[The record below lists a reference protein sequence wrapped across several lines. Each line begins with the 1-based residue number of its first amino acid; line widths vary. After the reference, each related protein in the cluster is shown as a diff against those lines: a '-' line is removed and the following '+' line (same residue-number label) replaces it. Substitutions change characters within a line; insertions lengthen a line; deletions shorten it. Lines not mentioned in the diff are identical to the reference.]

1 MVFSSVFFLFVFL
14 PIVLILYYI
23 APNRLQNSILLV
35 FSLLFYMWGE
45 PTFVFVMMLSIFLN
59 YLAGLLIHRYEGTRS
74 FSTAIM
80 ITGVG
85 LNFLLIAYYKYYN
98 FFVENINATGLS
110 HLPMREIILPVGIS
124 FFTFQ
129 GLSYVLD
136 VYLKKTPVQ
145 RNLLNLALYISFFPQ
160 LIAGPIVRYETF
172 EHQIHNRKE
181 TLTQFMSGI
190 ERFILGLGKKVIIA
204 NAVGFAATQVFS
216 KSVDQISTLEG
227 WVGILCFT
235 LQIYFDFSG
244 YSDMAIGLARMFGFE
259 FLENFNY
266 PYISQS
272 ISEFWRRWH
281 ISLGTWFRDYVY
293 IPLGGNQVNFARGL
307 LNLFIVWF
315 LTGLWHGASWNF
327 IFWGLYFGG
336 FIMAER
342 LFLDRWLK
350 KAHRAFRHV
359 YVLLIVVF
367 GWVFFNSPDLPYAID
382 YMAVLLGLKGSLI
395 NQNGIKLLMEYKL
408 ELVLG
413 MFLSMPW
420 MMQRIKAWIHAS
432 KESVLKEGVY
442 FTALGGL
449 LLLSTAYIVVDTFNP
464 FIYFRF

>member
-14 PIVLILYYI
+14 PIVLSFYYS
-23 APNRLQNSILLV
+23 APNRLQNGILLV

-45 PTFVFVMMLSIFLN
+45 PTFVFAMMLSICLN
-59 YLAGLLIHRYEGTRS
+59 YLAGLAIQRLEATKS
-74 FSTAIM
+74 WPTAVM
-80 ITGVG
+80 IIGVG
-85 LNFLLIAYYKYYN
+85 LNLLLIAYYKYYN
-98 FFVENINATGLS
+98 FFIENINATGLS

-145 RNLLNLALYISFFPQ
+145 RNLLNLGLYISFFPQ

-190 ERFILGLGKKVIIA
+190 ERFIQGLAKKVLIA

-227 WVGILCFT
+227 WVGIICFT

-272 ISEFWRRWH
+272 VSEFWRRWH

-293 IPLGGNQVNFARGL
+293 IPLGGSKVSFFRGL
-307 LNLFIVWF
+307 FNLFVVWF

-327 IFWGLYFGG
+327 IVWGLYFGG
-336 FIMAER
+336 MIMLER
-342 LFLDRWLK
+342 LFLDKVLK
-350 KAHRAFRHV
+350 SIPQVFRHV
-359 YVLLIVVF
+359 YVLIIVVL
-367 GWVFFNSPDLPYAID
+367 GWVFFNSPDLAYALN
-382 YMAVLLGLKGSLI
+382 YMKILFGMKGQLVS
-395 NQNGIKLLMEYKL
+395 QSGVKLMMEYKVEIL
-408 ELVLG
+408 LGVL
-413 MFLSMPW
+413 LSTPFVMH
-420 MMQRIKAWIHAS
+420 QIKGWIQKS
-432 KESVLKEGVY
+432 KENILKESLYYVALAGV
-442 FTALGGL
+442 